1 MTRCRDTIVTL
12 FAGACAFALGLSLA
26 APSGA
31 WAAIPPGVKP
41 AEFTAHEW
49 ELPQTGGTF
58 RADGSSAIDK
68 SGVYHPKPDD
78 RLEVE
83 YREGLRLSFFNVGE
97 LGGEQYAEARI
108 DYVREYLS
116 PGLVVPRAQPR
127 VIGKPVPE
135 AGGEV
140 ENVPAKGMLKP
151 YSEPMY
157 FLRFTGGPD
166 GSFVQ
171 SGGRSNPDGSITGQI
186 VREPLDGLRYVELRP
201 LYIRMRV
208 DDPSA
213 FLGWPGEEPL
223 PLGAGLRSDDDTSV
237 AAKLAS
243 YRGRVTFSYPD
254 GTSATLEEEPS
265 GRVLDRIPIGTVVG
279 ASAGS
284 FIEIEYSSGAR
295 YVLGPNSTVELL
307 QREASGARL
316 RRGSALVWH
325 PGTIAVAGTRTAVNF
340 GVVAGSGA
348 EWLLEEGPKST
359 TCTILA
365 GNATF
370 SVPGTERATRLRPG
384 QSVKA
389 TKKGLEEPQ
398 AADVEAIRSQW
409 KDLRAE
415 AIVLEQRS
423 VLAMPGVVPGV
434 GVLMVAGAVGV
445 LLFRRRA
452 RDATESVG

>member
-1 MTRCRDTIVTL
+1 VE
-12 FAGACAFALGLSLA
+12 
-26 APSGA
+26 
-31 WAAIPPGVKP
+31 P

-49 ELPQTGGTF
+49 ELPKTGGTF
-58 RADGSSAIDK
+58 RADGSSAFDK

-78 RLEVE
+78 RFEVE

-116 PGLVVPRAQPR
+116 PGLVVPKAQPR

-135 AGGEV
+135 LDGEI

-171 SGGRSNPDGSITGQI
+171 TGGRSHPDGTITGQI
-186 VREPLDGLRYVELRP
+186 VRESLDGLRYVELRP

-223 PLGAGLRSDDDTSV
+223 PLGAGLGSDEDTSV
-237 AAKLAS
+237 AAQLIS

-254 GTSATLEEEPS
+254 GTRATLEEEPS
-265 GRVLDRIPIGTVVG
+265 GRVLNRIPVGTVVA
-279 ASAGS
+279 ASSDS

-295 YVLGPNSTVELL
+295 YLLGPDSTVELL
-307 QREASGARL
+307 QREAGGARL
-316 RRGSALVWH
+316 RRGRALVWH
-325 PGTIAVAGTRTAVNF
+325 PGSIAVAVTRTVVNF
-340 GVVAGSGA
+340 GILAGSGA
-348 EWLLEEGPKST
+348 EWLLEEGPKSS

-365 GNATF
+365 GTATF
-370 SVPGTERATRLRPG
+370 SVPGTEHLARLKPG

-389 TKKGLEEPQ
+389 TKKGLEAPQ
-398 AADVEAIRSQW
+398 PADVEAIRFQW
-409 KDLRAE
+409 KDLQAE

-423 VLAMPGVVPGV
+423 PLSMPGVVPGV
-434 GVLMVAGAVGV
+434 GVLMVAGMAGV
-445 LLFRRRA
+445 LLLRRRA
-452 RDATESVG
+452 RAAARAVGPTK